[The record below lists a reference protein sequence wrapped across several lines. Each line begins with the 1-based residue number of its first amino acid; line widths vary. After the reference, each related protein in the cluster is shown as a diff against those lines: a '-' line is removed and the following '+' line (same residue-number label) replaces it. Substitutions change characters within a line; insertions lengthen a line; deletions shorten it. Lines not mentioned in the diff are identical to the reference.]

1 MTLIVSVTCVFIIVP
16 FLLIFTP
23 AYSDMAIIQ
32 NEDVIIRFDESIK
45 NAAREVVELYPRI
58 KNELEDI
65 FGWKID
71 FKPSIVL
78 VKENARF
85 QEITDNPYV
94 VAFADPYKNVI
105 VIDHSKMNVNPFTL
119 GVTVKHEVC
128 HLFMGRNISGDHL
141 PRWLNEGFC
150 QWVTGGIAELMI
162 DDRQPNLNK
171 ASLSRRLIPLRSL
184 HRNFPSERDQMAL
197 AYEES
202 KNVVEYMVAEY
213 GQRGVVRIMN
223 SLKDGNAIDEAIQ
236 NRISVSLDELER
248 RWILY
253 LQERVTWAGY
263 LAANIYTILLFAA
276 ALLTICGFLRV
287 IIRKRHRNSQT
298 DENEEEIGVN

>member
-119 GVTVKHEVC
+119 GVTVKHEIC

-184 HRNFPSERDQMAL
+184 HRNFPSERDQM
-197 AYEES
+197 
-202 KNVVEYMVAEY
+202 
-213 GQRGVVRIMN
+213 G
-223 SLKDGNAIDEAIQ
+223 
-236 NRISVSLDELER
+236 
-248 RWILY
+248 
-253 LQERVTWAGY
+253 
-263 LAANIYTILLFAA
+263 
-276 ALLTICGFLRV
+276 
-287 IIRKRHRNSQT
+287 
-298 DENEEEIGVN
+298 